1 MQWKTS
7 TFKRCL
13 KNEKCC
19 MNWYFS
25 CVHVYKP
32 FWIWLAIWLG
42 TYFGLLNLYMD
53 VCNFMMWVNLGIWAI
68 FGQRV
73 GVKLYT
79 QGGQTAKW
87 QTNFINV
94 VLSTKKKKKK
104 FCLSYHKIRILISVI
119 IITTITSGATVT
131 TATELYCTLIM
142 HVKFTEL
149 YMNCSIFT
157 Q

>member
-7 TFKRCL
+7 IFKRCL

-25 CVHVYKP
+25 CVRVYKP
-32 FWIWLAIWLG
+32 FWIWLAIWSG
-42 TYFGLLNLYMD
+42 TYFGPLSLYTD

-73 GVKLYT
+73 GVRLYT

-87 QTNFINV
+87 QTNYINV
-94 VLSTKKKKKK
+94 VLSSKKK
-104 FCLSYHKIRILISVI
+104 FCISYHKIRILISVI
-119 IITTITSGATVT
+119 IITTMTSGTTVT
-131 TATELYCTLIM
+131 IATKLYCTLIM

-149 YMNCSIFT
+149 DMSCSIFT
-157 Q
+157 